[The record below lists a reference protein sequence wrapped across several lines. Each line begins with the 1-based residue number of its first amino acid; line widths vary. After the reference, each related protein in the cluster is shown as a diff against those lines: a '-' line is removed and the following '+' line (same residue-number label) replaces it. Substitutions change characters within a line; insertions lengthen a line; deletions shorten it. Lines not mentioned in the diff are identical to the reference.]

1 MCEIKRINILKSRQQ
16 KIIETF
22 NSVDPLS
29 VLPKNYVSET
39 GLTYSDISDKI
50 KKISECASIIE
61 LRESFIEDKKNH
73 TFEQVMKIAAANYCK
88 QHTICPVC
96 ADRLQSRRRA
106 RFNDPIR
113 SQARMVTEGARYA
126 YLVTYTVADGPNLGE
141 RLEHLKES
149 KKAFRKMG
157 QKRQEETRS
166 KGEAGKIKAA
176 VSTIEIKRGKNSKE
190 WHTHCHDLVFTDK
203 PFDFRIYDPV
213 KVQELRRSYGKN
225 IPEHIMRNAA
235 FRLIK
240 FKGKVVPVSK
250 TSFEWYMATDGDSM
264 NIQIDAI
271 RHVPKN
277 AHGKKKRMFEKMSF
291 EDSVAY
297 QAKEVLKYI
306 TKPSESNL
314 ADSLIILNETYN
326 KRMVATYGQFRG
338 VKGDDY
344 LSDPEPESESFV
356 MVWKDGKYQDP
367 KPGKHRDNDDDPDA
381 TDTRSKVGK
390 ILGEYR
396 RKRRQYID
404 KRDQIGSDLAFM
416 LDELKQMY
424 KSRVSAI
431 WKLYRNKKSA
441 EIAIKNANCDKYSP
455 VMALAG
461 FYLPGSDT
469 RDIYQAVFT

>member
-1 MCEIKRINILKSRQQ
+1 MCEMKRINILKARQQ
-16 KIIETF
+16 DIIKKF

-29 VLPKNYVSET
+29 VLPRDYVSTT
-39 GLTYSDISDKI
+39 GLTYSDIDEKI

-73 TFEQVMKIAAANYCK
+73 SFEQVMKIAAANYCK

-96 ADRLQSRRRA
+96 SDRLQSRRRA

-113 SQARMVTEGARYA
+113 AQARMVTEGTRYA
-126 YLVTYTVADGPNLGE
+126 YLVTYTVADGPDLGE

-166 KGEAGKIKAA
+166 RGEAGKIKAA

-203 PFDFRIYDPV
+203 PFDFRIYDPM
-213 KVQELRRSYGKN
+213 KLQELRKRYGKK
-225 IPEHIMRNAA
+225 IPEHEMRNAA
-235 FRLIK
+235 FRMVK
-240 FKGKVVPVSK
+240 FQGKIVPVSK
-250 TSFEWYMATDGDSM
+250 SSFEWFMATGGDSM
-264 NIQIDAI
+264 NIQIDVI

-314 ADSLIILNETYN
+314 SDSLIILNETYN

-344 LSDPEPESESFV
+344 LSDPDPDADSFV

-381 TDTRSKVGK
+381 TDTRAKVGRA
-390 ILGEYR
+390 LGEYR
-396 RKRRQYID
+396 RQRRALIEKRER
-404 KRDQIGSDLAFM
+404 IGSDLALM
-416 LDELKQMY
+416 LDELKRTF
-424 KSRVSAI
+424 KSRVSGI
-431 WKLYRNKKSA
+431 WRAYRSKKSA
-441 EIAIKNANCDKYSP
+441 ENRIENASCDKYSA

-461 FYLPGSDT
+461 CYIPGSDH
-469 RDIYQAVFT
+469 RDIYQAAFT